1 LASGRLTSEE
11 IGDLTIAVARLEN
24 LLSVAD
30 CTMAL
35 NDENTKQGKS
45 SFALFVNLIQR
56 SVAVHDPDEVD
67 VAAPNLDEAD
77 K

>member
-1 LASGRLTSEE
+1 LTSDE

-35 NDENTKQGKS
+35 GDENTKQGVS
-45 SFALFVNLIQR
+45 SFTLFVNLIER
-56 SVAVHDPDEVD
+56 SVTLHDPGEIEVSLHFR
-67 VAAPNLDEAD
+67 VS
-77 K
+77 

>member
-1 LASGRLTSEE
+1 LTSDE

-35 NDENTKQGKS
+35 GDENTKQGIS
-45 SFALFVNLIQR
+45 SFTLFVNLIER
-56 SVAVHDPDEVD
+56 SVTLHDPGEID
-67 VAAPNLDEAD
+67 VSPRF
-77 K
+77 KFS